1 MVYATM
7 ASYRLFT
14 TLLVLACSATVL
26 GEQPQA
32 LIPGIKAEVRPYSH
46 YIPLGQP
53 VWARFYLENVKDEP
67 ITLTVPGLRPAIPTP
82 EAGLPLSHLFS
93 GGTSAALTIST
104 TSGRHWD
111 QPLGFRA
118 PSEAPLVIVGGKS
131 SVGATID
138 LREYF
143 PALRGA
149 GQYRVTWQPYGG
161 AVRSDTVVITISPLK
176 QAEIVTEEGTMTVR
190 FFYADAPN
198 HVANFIEL
206 ATGSFYDG
214 KTFHRLEP
222 GYLLQGGCPRG
233 DGTGIRLDGKR
244 LAAEFNSQEMRKGT
258 VAMALLDDDPESASC
273 QFFICNTRQKEWDG
287 VYTVFGELVGEDSYA
302 TLDRIMATSVDE
314 YGRPAKPLIMRNV
327 RIVDAPADTLP

>member
-1 MVYATM
+1 M
-7 ASYRLFT
+7 ASNRLFA

-32 LIPGIKAEVRPYSH
+32 LLPGIRAEVRPYSN

-93 GGTSAALTIST
+93 GGTSPALTIST
-104 TSGRHWD
+104 TSGRNWD

-118 PSEAPLVIVGGKS
+118 PAEAPLVIVAGKS

-149 GQYRVTWQPYGG
+149 GQYRITWLPYGG
-161 AVRSDTVVITISPLK
+161 AVRSDPVVITVSPLK
-176 QAEIVTEEGTMTVR
+176 QATIVTDDGSMTIR

-198 HVANFIEL
+198 HVANFLEL
-206 ATGSFYDG
+206 AASGFYDG

-233 DGTGIRLDGKR
+233 DGSGIRLDGKR
-244 LAAEFNSQEMRKGT
+244 IPAEFNSQEMRKGT

-287 VYTVFGELVGEDSYA
+287 VYTVFGELVGEESYT
-302 TLDRIMATSVDE
+302 TLDRIMETPVDE
-314 YGRPAKPLIMRNV
+314 FGRPVKPLAMRSIRIM
-327 RIVDAPADTLP
+327 DAPPDAVP